1 MLIIYFVKICIV
13 QTKCRLFKFKQ
24 ILSEFKENYEYA
36 IQNKV
41 DILVFPF
48 IFIGGIEYKNL
59 FNRAEYLGKILDCL
73 DFIKEQV
80 DDRLCVVFGHYSFYE
95 GKLLDC
101 ISVVSD
107 HRFVLTAREVNVP
120 VLFDYKGQSIAVL
133 NLGDELLFQGFD
145 EKFSAFFSNIDYLL
159 IPSKSYFTGDKNNL
173 RLEFFKK
180 IAIKNNLEVAYANLY
195 GTYDSVVFDGLSF
208 FINKYGKIK
217 QAREFKDDI
226 LFDEGF
232 HDLEL
237 DCESKIFDRLIEAL
251 ISSLREYVFLSGFD
265 KVHLGISGGIDSA
278 LVAYI
283 ACVALGAHR
292 VVGISMPSRF
302 SSKGSVFDAKELAR
316 ELGFKLID
324 MPIESM
330 FQSALEFFNGYFD
343 TKGVTEENL
352 QARLRG
358 IFLMSYSNAN
368 KSLLLNTGNKS
379 EIAVGYCTL
388 YGDSCGG
395 IALIG
400 DLFKRD
406 VYSLAKYINLK
417 EGRSVIPVNVIVK
430 EPSAELR
437 PGQKD
442 SDFLPRYEILDEIL
456 SQYLLKNEP
465 LELLYESFGKEVVTK
480 VLDLYS
486 KSEYK
491 RRKGPMIVKVSRKA
505 FGNDILLP
513 ISRVALTEDE

>member
-1 MLIIYFVKICIV
+1 MKICIA
-13 QTKCRLFKFKQ
+13 QTKCRVFKFKH
-24 ILSEFKENYEYA
+24 ILGVFKKNYEYA
-36 IQNKV
+36 LQNKV

-48 IFIGGIEYKNL
+48 IFVGGIEYENL
-59 FNRAEYLGKILDCL
+59 FHRAEYLKKILDGL
-73 DFIKEQV
+73 DFIKDQV

-101 ISVVSD
+101 VSVVND
-107 HRFVLTAREVNVP
+107 HQFVLTTREVNKP
-120 VLFDYKGQSIAVL
+120 FLFNYKGQSIAVL
-133 NLGDELLFQGFD
+133 NLDDDLLFQGLED
-145 EKFSAFFSNIDYLL
+145 KFNVSFSKADYLL
-159 IPSKSYFTGDKNNL
+159 VPSKSYFTGEKNNL
-173 RLEFFKK
+173 RLKFFKEV
-180 IAIKNNLEVAYANLY
+180 AMRNNLEVVYANLCGVY
-195 GTYDSVVFDGLSF
+195 GSTVFDGLSF
-208 FINKYGKIK
+208 FINEYGKIK
-217 QAREFKDDI
+217 QAKKFEDDI
-226 LFDEGF
+226 LFNEGF

-237 DCESKIFDRLIEAL
+237 DCESKIFDKLIEAL
-251 ISSLREYVFLSGFD
+251 ISSLREYVDLSGFD
-265 KVHLGISGGIDSA
+265 KVHLGVSGGIDSA
-278 LVAYI
+278 VVAYI

-316 ELGFKLID
+316 GLGFKLID
-324 MPIESM
+324 MPIEGM
-330 FQSALEFFNGYFD
+330 FQFVLEFFNGYFN

-358 IFLMSYSNAN
+358 LFLMSYSNAN

-406 VYSLAKYINLK
+406 VYNLAKYINLR
-417 EGRSVIPVNVIVK
+417 EGRSVISVNILSK

-437 PGQKD
+437 PDQKD
-442 SDFLPRYEILDEIL
+442 SDSLPKYEILDEIL
-456 SQYLLKNEP
+456 SRYLLENEP
-465 LELLYESFGKEVVTK
+465 LELLYGSFGKEVVAK

-486 KSEYK
+486 SSEYK
-491 RRKGPMIVKVSRKA
+491 RRQGSMIVKVSRKA
-505 FGNDILLP
+505 FGDDILLP
-513 ISRVALTEDE
+513 ISKVALTEDE